1 MKKGAV
7 LNKISE
13 ALSEINRKDTLI
25 ACEEALVAGISPD
38 MVMHSLSGG
47 MAIIGKRFGAGEAF
61 ISEIMM
67 AGVILKDAQEIIKPY
82 IKLEQI
88 SVTGKVVIGTVKGD
102 LHDIGKNI
110 VISLLESSGFEVI
123 DLGVD
128 VSEEKLI
135 LAVREHKP
143 DVLGLSAL
151 LRTTVPEMTNII
163 EALDEAGLREN
174 MKVIVG
180 GLPLNDEYARNIG
193 ADYYAEDAWKGLQII
208 KEVVEH

>member
-1 MKKGAV
+1 M
-7 LNKISE
+7 
-13 ALSEINRKDTLI
+13 T
-25 ACEEALVAGISPD
+25 
-38 MVMHSLSGG
+38 
-47 MAIIGKRFGAGEAF
+47 IIGKRFGAGEAF

-82 IKLEQI
+82 IKLDQI

-128 VSEEKLI
+128 VAEEKFI
-135 LAVREHKP
+135 TAVRENKP

-151 LRTTVPEMTNII
+151 LRTTVPEMIKII
-163 EALDEAGLREN
+163 DALGKACLREK

-180 GLPLNDEYARNIG
+180 GLPLNEEYARNIG
-193 ADYYAEDAWKGLQII
+193 ADYYAKDAWKGLETIR
-208 KEVVEH
+208 KMVEI